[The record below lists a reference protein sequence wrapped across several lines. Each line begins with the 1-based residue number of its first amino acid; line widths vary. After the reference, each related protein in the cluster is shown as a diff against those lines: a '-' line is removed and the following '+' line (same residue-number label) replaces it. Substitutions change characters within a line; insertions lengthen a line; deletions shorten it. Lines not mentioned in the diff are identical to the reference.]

1 MKRYHLTIAGGG
13 ATYTPGIVNA
23 ILNARDVL
31 PLRKLVLL
39 DNDAE
44 RVATMGGFIR
54 LLLAEKAPEVELVIT
69 TDRREAFTG
78 MEFLFAQIRS
88 GGLAMRAQD
97 EQIPLR
103 HGVVGQE
110 T

>member
-39 DNDAE
+39 DNDAAH
-44 RVATMGGFIR
+44 VATMGGFIR
-54 LLLAEKAPEVELVIT
+54 LLLAE
-69 TDRREAFTG
+69 
-78 MEFLFAQIRS
+78 
-88 GGLAMRAQD
+88 
-97 EQIPLR
+97 
-103 HGVVGQE
+103 
-110 T
+110 

>member
-69 TDRREAFTG
+69 TDRQEAFTG

-88 GGLAMRAQD
+88 GGTRRT
-97 EQIPLR
+97 PTSR
-103 HGVVGQE
+103 GYR
-110 T
+110 

>member
-54 LLLAEKAPEVELVIT
+54 LLLAEKAP
-69 TDRREAFTG
+69 
-78 MEFLFAQIRS
+78 RS
-88 GGLAMRAQD
+88 SWSSPPIAAKPSPAWSSCSPRSAAAA
-97 EQIPLR
+97 
-103 HGVVGQE
+103 
-110 T
+110 